1 MNESSPLQ
9 EYRRSWRLEIV
20 SVVTLSLVAF
30 WLSPQNAT
38 HSQSEGFVAT
48 DLTLRKVLLEAAET
62 DDGGFHLAMAP
73 AFFGFYGYFGALS
86 AWEEAVD
93 PQIFQ
98 SGLPRQRVRSV
109 AGASAGAMAAIL
121 LASGVSPSE
130 AAEFCSHNITIS
142 KFADFPALGA
152 FFRGRL
158 FQQTMHEFVRQK
170 LPHQSL
176 LLEDAVLPVAV
187 SAFDLQTLQGQ
198 ILTRGSL
205 ARAARASACFPFLF
219 QPVGWQRDDVDQTY
233 TLIDG
238 AIGDPY
244 GWNGLLGFVNNNQ
257 TAAKQRI
264 VHMQMGSFH
273 PPGPSQF
280 LAAYGSS
287 SSSKNTAEQ
296 QHHPSV
302 EVISISIHNLPQCGP
317 WALDRG
323 PIAVG
328 AARQAMIASLDE
340 PLLLR
345 KGGEEHHYELH
356 IYTASFWGR
365 Q

>member
-1 MNESSPLQ
+1 MVVFTWP
-9 EYRRSWRLEIV
+9 WPRL
-20 SVVTLSLVAF
+20 
-30 WLSPQNAT
+30 
-38 HSQSEGFVAT
+38 
-48 DLTLRKVLLEAAET
+48 
-62 DDGGFHLAMAP
+62 
-73 AFFGFYGYFGALS
+73 FFGFYGYFGALS

-280 LAAYGSS
+280 LAAYGSN